1 VGCPVRD
8 EANELALLMFR
19 QFLDPTRYELALLAH
34 EALSSEVIEQIAA
47 KNPALVCIASLPPG
61 GLAQTRYICK
71 RLRKRFPNLKI
82 IVGRWGSRNENNGNS
97 LLAAGAD
104 KVGTTM
110 VETRDQVIQL
120 SQSVPLMQQ
129 TTPCS
134 PLAVIAAEPNK
145 IV

>member
-1 VGCPVRD
+1 
-8 EANELALLMFR
+8 
-19 QFLDPTRYELALLAH
+19 
-34 EALSSEVIEQIAA
+34 
-47 KNPALVCIASLPPG
+47 PPG